1 MTSIPLSSSAQAVLS
16 EVLYQMCAG
25 DSESYAASIAAAVLR
40 AAADQTVPE
49 EFTRRSPCWK
59 GCIIGGAAER
69 IRSELL
75 AIANELNPL

>member
-1 MTSIPLSSSAQAVLS
+1 
-16 EVLYQMCAG
+16 
-25 DSESYAASIAAAVLR
+25 
-40 AAADQTVPE
+40 VPE
-49 EFTRRSPCWK
+49 ESTRRSPCWK